1 MKTIHDIKALGLL
14 LLAAGLASCGSNEEP
29 AAPVP
34 AEGES
39 QIVLRLTVSD
49 TAAESRAP
57 STPEGGYD
65 RGQGF
70 ENYIDISSLNFRF
83 YFFDKENK
91 FVAPLEV
98 ADVLPLESSE
108 SSKTYIVH
116 SFAQREAITKE
127 VKVKIVALA
136 NWPSYASDAALSPGV
151 TSIDDIAGIEYD
163 FNAAKM
169 ELSETNLIPLYGVT
183 DLMTLSYDSNNTA
196 DIGTIHLLRAYAK
209 VEVNIAPE
217 CAYAV
222 ESVSLTRH
230 NTRGYCAPQGVYSR
244 GEYIGGSYETDYTKT
259 PSIPSGAETSAEL
272 PFMRTGELQ
281 WTAYVPE
288 YKNIGRTDGERS
300 AIKICFANIEPAE
313 NLLYFATYDTST
325 SPNQPKSH
333 FDVMRNVYY
342 KFNVNRL
349 KHSFDINVTVIPYS
363 GETLFPNFGFEN
375 DQVFI
380 PQLDNSTMWNLMYDT
395 SATLIGIYNSDYD
408 LIYNTE
414 LKQKFT
420 EPSFEDRY
428 TMYYQKDSEKITIG
442 YYDIRAAQ
450 FYDVSMTKIDYS
462 PNGWQ
467 IYYKTDGSIQKM
479 YDPIR
484 KFTYQAEF
492 EDMSHKG
499 LISLYISPDH
509 ELGDNAILVGYY
521 DVPNRQHYDPSL
533 TAVTYDILTGY
544 QEYKDSAGN
553 ITGYRDPLTGEYY
566 DGNGTKLSN

>member
-29 AAPVP
+29 VAPAP

-83 YFFDKENK
+83 YFFDTDNK

-127 VKVKIVALA
+127 VKIVALA

-151 TSIDDIAGIEYD
+151 TTIADIAGIEYD

-183 DLMTLSYDSNNTA
+183 DLMTLKYDSNNTA

-217 CAYAV
+217 CAYTV

-259 PSIPSGAETSAEL
+259 PSIPADAETSAEL

-300 AIKICFANIEPAE
+300 AIKIRFANIEPAE

-333 FDVMRNVYY
+333 FDVMRNYWY
-342 KFNVNRL
+342 KFTVNRL
-349 KHSFDINVTVIPYS
+349 EH
-363 GETLFPNFGFEN
+363 
-375 DQVFI
+375 
-380 PQLDNSTMWNLMYDT
+380 
-395 SATLIGIYNSDYD
+395 
-408 LIYNTE
+408 LIYPTV
-414 LKQKFT
+414 
-420 EPSFEDRY
+420 
-428 TMYYQKDSEKITIG
+428 
-442 YYDIRAAQ
+442 
-450 FYDVSMTKIDYS
+450 DVLPY
-462 PNGWQ
+462 GVVHL
-467 IYYKTDGSIQKM
+467 
-479 YDPIR
+479 DPGFGI
-484 KFTYQAEF
+484 
-492 EDMSHKG
+492 
-499 LISLYISPDH
+499 
-509 ELGDNAILVGYY
+509 
-521 DVPNRQHYDPSL
+521 DPSL
-533 TAVTYDILTGY
+533 P
-544 QEYKDSAGN
+544 QS
-553 ITGYRDPLTGEYY
+553 
-566 DGNGTKLSN
+566 